1 VAKHEDTLRCLS
13 INDENFIEKIVAMQ
27 LENIEASGL
36 DPKTHALARLGALV
50 ALDAAP
56 ASYQWTVG
64 MAFAAGATIDEITG
78 VLIAVAPT
86 VGIAKVVSAAPEL
99 ALAIGYDVEASLER
113 TDESR

>member
-1 VAKHEDTLRCLS
+1 MAKHEDTLRSLS
-13 INDENFIEKIVAMQ
+13 LNDEKFIENIVAMQ

-56 ASYQWTVG
+56 SSYQWNVG
-64 MAFAAGATIDEITG
+64 MALAAGATVDEITG

-99 ALAIGYDVEASLER
+99 ALAIGYDVESSLESTSGGR
-113 TDESR
+113 